1 MTRLTFE
8 QYLKFINP
16 ESVAIIGVSEK
27 IGPGMFHPLQNMLK
41 DGCRARIYP
50 INIQG
55 RDILGQKVYKS
66 VLDLPEVPDLAFITV
81 ARTAVLGA
89 VKECMQKGTKSLIVL
104 SQGFDDADEEG
115 KTLQKEISN
124 AIAGTG
130 TRLLGPNT
138 LGIINA
144 LDNFHVSFVDCDT
157 PPKASGVICQSG
169 VFLVGAGDLTAGM
182 GIGIDIGNASD
193 IDFSDVLSCFGQDPR
208 IKVVDIHMEGIRS
221 GADFLEIASQVSRKK
236 PVLVLKTGRSETGSK
251 AAISHSASLTGE
263 DHVFEAAFKKA
274 GIMRMADFEEFQDLN
289 KAFLTYNGLKGK
301 RIGIITISG
310 GAGIAAI
317 DALSQ
322 YGLEMASLSQDTLN
336 KMQELFPPW
345 FKVTNPVDMW
355 SAGVKKELKEIY
367 VQLLHL
373 LLDDPQVDA
382 VISIYGANKM
392 SGFDPMAVITEGL
405 IAEAKRKPDKP
416 IFPWVIGVNQSGI
429 SKQLEQSGVAV
440 GLPNPERIARV
451 LARLYQYH
459 HEIKDRSDEKPL
471 VFQDVQRQQ
480 VAGIIGNARKNGER
494 ILGGEVLEILK
505 AYGIKVIET
514 RLAKNKE
521 EAILTAGEIGYPLV
535 MKISSHQ
542 VVHKTDSGGV
552 RLNIKNEAELSLAY
566 DEMLAAIRANV
577 PDARIDGVFL
587 QKYYPA
593 NIEVIIGSKRDEE
606 FGPIIVFGQGGVF
619 AELHKDVSFRLAPL
633 TEKEAREMINEL
645 KSSKIF
651 YGWRG
656 KPAANIDALVDSL
669 GRVAQLVADF
679 PEIAELDINPL
690 AVGADDV
697 IALDARA
704 VLKLLWP

>member
-1 MTRLTFE
+1 
-8 QYLKFINP
+8 
-16 ESVAIIGVSEK
+16 VAIIGVSEK
-27 IGPGMFHPLQNMLK
+27 TGPGMFHPMQNMLK
-41 DGCRARIYP
+41 DGCQARIYP
-50 INIQG
+50 VNIQG
-55 RDILGQKVYKS
+55 RDILGQRVYKS

-81 ARTAVLGA
+81 ARAAVLGA
-89 VKECMQKGTKSLIVL
+89 VKECLQMGIKSLIVL

-115 KTLQKEISN
+115 KALQREISE
-124 AIAGTG
+124 AIAETG

-144 LDNFHVSFVDCDT
+144 LDKFHVSFVDCDT
-157 PPKASGVICQSG
+157 PAKASGVICQSG
-169 VFLVGAGDLTAGM
+169 VFLVMAADLTAGM
-182 GIGIDIGNASD
+182 GVGIDIGNASD
-193 IDFSDVLSCFGQDPR
+193 IDFADVLSCFGQDPR
-208 IKVVDIHMEGIRS
+208 IKVIDIHMEGIRG
-221 GADFLEIASQVSRKK
+221 GADFLEIAGQVSREK
-236 PVLVLKTGRSETGSK
+236 PILVLKTGKSETGSK
-251 AAISHSASLTGE
+251 AAISHSGSLTGE
-263 DHVFEAAFKKA
+263 DHVYEAAFRKA

-289 KAFLTYNGLKGK
+289 KAFLTYKRLKGK
-301 RIGIITISG
+301 RVGIITISG

-322 YGLEMASLSQDTLN
+322 YGLEMARLSQETLE
-336 KMQELFPPW
+336 KMQEFFPPW

-355 SAGVKKELKEIY
+355 SAGVKKELKQVY
-367 VQLLHL
+367 VQLLQI

-382 VISIYGANKM
+382 AICIYGATKM
-392 SGFDPMAVITEGL
+392 SGFDPMAVITEGV
-405 IAEAKRKPDKP
+405 ISEAKSKPDKP
-416 IFPWVIGVNQSGI
+416 ILPWVIGINKHGINQA
-429 SKQLEQSGVAV
+429 LEQSGVAI

-459 HEIKDRSDEKPL
+459 HEIKGRRDEKSL
-471 VFQDVQRQQ
+471 VFQDVQRRQ
-480 VAGIIGNARKNGER
+480 VAAIIENARKNGVK

-505 AYGIKVIET
+505 AYGIKVVET

-521 EAILTAGEIGYPLV
+521 EAFLTAGEIGYPLV
-535 MKISSHQ
+535 MKISSPQ

-552 RLNIKNEAELSLAY
+552 RLNIKNETEFSLAY

-577 PDARIDGVFL
+577 PDAWIDGVFL

-606 FGPIIVFGQGGVF
+606 FGPVIVFGQGGIY
-619 AELHKDVSFRLAPL
+619 AEVHKDVSFRLVPL

-656 KPAANIDALVDSL
+656 KPAANINALVDSL

-679 PEIAELDINPL
+679 PEIAEMDINPL
-690 AVGADDV
+690 AVGAYDV
-697 IALDARA
+697 VALDARA
-704 VLKLLWP
+704 VLK